1 MTVSIKPYTLTQ
13 HPDNYI
19 HKGEALAALHQYEA
33 ANKLYDVAIR
43 LGVEDCEVF
52 FCKSAVLEKLGQHE
66 QAEIYWERGQE
77 GISSSDPTEID
88 QNNINSSLL
97 GENTDNSF

>member
-66 QAEIYWERGQE
+66 QAVIYWEIGDE
-77 GISSSDPTEID
+77 GISRWDAMEID
-88 QNNINSSLL
+88 QNNINSSLV